1 MNSHD
6 IDPDDY
12 DWQPPSEADLKVIE
26 ARRERNDQISKRMGD
41 YLLKGWKMLGTNCEE
56 CGCIL
61 LRDKQGADYC
71 VACNELESDHDKDNP
86 AVNEEAARGLHRE
99 AQYATA
105 AKDLASSSQEHV
117 INHVAS
123 PPRNVTQQEDTVP
136 RNRLVS
142 ANPIAVVSSAPQQVS
157 SASQSH
163 VYSPTE
169 AAGEWGELT
178 EVAGMSVAAVQKK
191 LSWATEELGK
201 TSSIENSIQLCI
213 LIKACAEALIALK
226 KM

>member
-6 IDPDDY
+6 MDPDDY
-12 DWQPPSEADLKVIE
+12 DWQPPTEADLKVIE

-41 YLLKGWKMLGTNCEE
+41 YLLKGWKMLGTNCED

-105 AKDLASSSQEHV
+105 AKDLASSSVQEPD

-123 PPRNVTQQEDTVP
+123 PPRNITQQEDTVP
-136 RNRLVS
+136 RNRLTS

-163 VYSPTE
+163 AYSQ
-169 AAGEWGELT
+169 AGEWEELA
-178 EVAGMSVAAVQKK
+178 EVAGMSVEAVQKK
-191 LSWATEELGK
+191 LVWATEELGK
-201 TSSIENSIQLCI
+201 TSSIENSIQLCM
-213 LIKACAEALIALK
+213 LIKACAEALVALK
-226 KM
+226 KV

>member
-86 AVNEEAARGLHRE
+86 AVSEVAARGLHRE

-105 AKDLASSSQEHV
+105 AKDLASSGQEPV

-123 PPRNVTQQEDTVP
+123 PPRNVSQQEDTVP
-136 RNRLVS
+136 RNRLTSV
-142 ANPIAVVSSAPQQVS
+142 NPIAVVSSAPQQVS

-163 VYSPTE
+163 AYSP
-169 AAGEWGELT
+169 ADEWGETT
-178 EVAGMSVAAVQKK
+178 EVAGMSVDAVQKK
-191 LSWATEELGK
+191 LLWATEELGK
-201 TSSIENSIQLCI
+201 TSSIENSIQLCM
-213 LIKACAEALIALK
+213 LIKACAEALVALK
-226 KM
+226 KV